1 MENQKEEGEGG
12 MLESRRETC
21 DEAKSEIALFIESQK
36 PSNFSLFS
44 SFFSFKNKLKLKR
57 KKESSVYHKFLNK
70 GL

>member
-1 MENQKEEGEGG
+1 

-44 SFFSFKNKLKLKR
+44 SSFFFSFKKKLKLKK

>member
-1 MENQKEEGEGG
+1 MENHKEEGEGG

-44 SFFSFKNKLKLKR
+44 SFFSFKKKLKLKK